1 MVGLRTSHGKCDGV
15 KVAYSGAYRELI
27 GSLSGARE
35 NDWITTIAIEGRHC
49 VYLSSS
55 PFHLAKIQKVSFIH
69 PNFESFT

>member
-15 KVAYSGAYRELI
+15 KVAYRELI

-69 PNFESFT
+69 SNFESFT